1 MLSCPTL
8 LSIRYTF
15 NIINISQQIDSN
27 FVASFSFF
35 PQMTLSLSL
44 SLKIKFMILNIWYLL
59 SLTSYIRCSSD
70 RVIQLK
76 RRENNNELLLLRVF
90 IVTCIRNAFQLF
102 LFFCPFQKASNGII
116 IKKWRERTSQSE
128 EEGKIQKNSIGPP
141 PPPKVLKIHL
151 LLTSSGMQISSAY

>member
-59 SLTSYIRCSSD
+59 SLTSYIRCFSD

-76 RRENNNELLLLRVF
+76 RRENNNELLLRVF
-90 IVTCIRNAFQLF
+90 IVTCIQNAFQLF

-116 IKKWRERTSQSE
+116 IKKWRENKPVR
-128 EEGKIQKNSIGPP
+128 GRRKNPEKFNWA
-141 PPPKVLKIHL
+141 PPKVLKIHL